1 MSVADCSS
9 TLPPEVWQVL
19 DRSITVEYTSLTRAG
34 APVMVPVTPYVADDR
49 ATLDVATGLAY
60 PTKAERARR
69 NPKVSLLYRDPVGS
83 GLVQP
88 PVVMV
93 QGLATVR
100 DADLQANTDRYARLT
115 LAKVPAA
122 YKGPPKFL
130 LRTMDWYFARIWVY
144 VTPLRVWWWDG
155 ETMASEPNQ
164 WVAPPGTTVPPSD
177 PAPPGKQPPAWL
189 EPPADWRAIAQDA
202 VPRLVQRSLAW
213 VDADGFPLSVPVT
226 GLDQTSTGFRLQ
238 IGRHLPET
246 PAGRA
251 CLTVH
256 AHPEDFTG
264 QENHT
269 FLGEVRGSSEQ
280 GYEFTV
286 ERALADFS
294 LTGNKLVRSL
304 GLFRKSRRLKP
315 RLASQA
321 ARRGQPV
328 PTVRIP

>member
-1 MSVADCSS
+1 MSNAPD
-9 TLPPEVWQVL
+9 LPAEVWQVL

-34 APVMVPVTPYVADDR
+34 APIMVPVTPYAADDR
-49 ATLDVATGLAY
+49 STLDVATGLTY

-88 PVVMV
+88 PVVLV

-115 LAKVPAA
+115 LAKLPAA
-122 YKGPPKFL
+122 YKGSPKFM
-130 LRTMDWYFARIWVY
+130 LRTMDWYFARIWIH
-144 VTPLRVWWWDG
+144 VTPLRVSWWDG
-155 ETMASEPNQ
+155 ETMASEQNQ
-164 WVAPPGTTVPPSD
+164 WVAPPGATAPPSD
-177 PAPPGKQPPAWL
+177 PAPPGKQPPPWL
-189 EPPADWRAIAQDA
+189 EPPADWRAIARDA
-202 VPRLVQRSLAW
+202 VPRLAQRSLAW
-213 VDADGFPLSVPVT
+213 VHADGFPLSVPVT

-238 IGRHLPET
+238 IGRNLPGT
-246 PAGRA
+246 PAGSA

-256 AHPEDFTG
+256 GHPEEFSG
-264 QENHT
+264 MENHT
-269 FLGEVRGSSEQ
+269 FLGEVHGTSEH

-294 LTGNKLVRSL
+294 ITGNKLVRSL
-304 GLFRKSRRLKP
+304 ALLRKSRRLKP
-315 RLASQA
+315 RLASEA

-328 PTVRIP
+328 PRVRIP